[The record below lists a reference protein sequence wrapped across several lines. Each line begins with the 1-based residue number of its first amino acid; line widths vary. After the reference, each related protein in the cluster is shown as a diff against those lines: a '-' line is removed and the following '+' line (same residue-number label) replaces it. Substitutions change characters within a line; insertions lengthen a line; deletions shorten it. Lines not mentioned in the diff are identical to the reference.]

1 MIIIGIAGGSESG
14 KSTLTE
20 QLLQEYHDANVLYHD
35 NYYRHR
41 PELDPA
47 QRARL
52 NFDHPDALET
62 ELLISHLRELRRGNA
77 VRSPVYDFTC
87 HLRSDRELTITPGR
101 LLIVEGI
108 LLFHWKELRELLDW
122 RIFVDVDADIR
133 LLRRILR
140 DTVQRGRSLEGIAEQ
155 YIASVRPMHL
165 QFVEPTKQYADLLVK
180 DCKNPVEWRTITSS
194 VEMLLASEN
203 SAH

>member
-1 MIIIGIAGGSESG
+1 MITIGIAGGSGSG

-20 QLLQEYHDANVLYHD
+20 LLRKEYPDANVLHHD
-35 NYYRHR
+35 NYYRHH

-77 VRSPVYDFTC
+77 VRCPVYDFAS
-87 HLRSDRELTITPGR
+87 HLRLDRELTVTPGR

-108 LLFHWKELRELLDW
+108 LLFHMKELRELLDW

-140 DTVQRGRSLEGIAEQ
+140 DTAQRGCILEGIAEQ

-180 DCKNPVEWRTITSS
+180 DFNNPVEWRTITSS
-194 VEMLLASEN
+194 IEKLLASEN
-203 SAH
+203 SP

>member
-1 MIIIGIAGGSESG
+1 M
-14 KSTLTE
+14 
-20 QLLQEYHDANVLYHD
+20 
-35 NYYRHR
+35 
-41 PELDPA
+41 
-47 QRARL
+47 
-52 NFDHPDALET
+52 
-62 ELLISHLRELRRGNA
+62 
-77 VRSPVYDFTC
+77 
-87 HLRSDRELTITPGR
+87 
-101 LLIVEGI
+101 
-108 LLFHWKELRELLDW
+108 LFHWKELRELLDW